1 MSELAWLGVARHGQS
16 DGNVAAERAEADGAE
31 TVDLPAGGADVRLTP
46 TGRAQAAA
54 IGRWMASLPGAQR
67 PQLVVT
73 SPHPRARQTAELA
86 VAAAPGPLAPPRVDD
101 RLRDR
106 EQGALDLLTSRGLAV
121 RRPEEA
127 ERKHRLGKFHYR
139 PPGGESWTDM
149 TVRLRDVLDELRRE
163 CPGQRVLLVSHES
176 VIFLFRYLIE
186 SVSEERMLEL
196 VRSTAL
202 VNASLSSWCY
212 RDGRLRPE
220 RFNSVEHLRACG
232 VPLTQQGH
240 AGVPRSPAGH
250 T

>member
-1 MSELAWLGVARHGQS
+1 VDELAWLGVARHGQS

-54 IGRWMASLPGAQR
+54 IGRWMASLPAARR

-86 VAAAPGPLAPPRVDD
+86 VAAAGTLAPPRVDD

-106 EQGALDLLTSRGLAV
+106 EQGTLALLTSRGLAV
-121 RRPEEA
+121 RLPEEA
-127 ERKHRLGKFHYR
+127 ERKQRLGKFHYR

-149 TVRLRDVLDELRRE
+149 TVRLREVLDELRRE
-163 CPGQRVLLVSHES
+163 CPGKRVLLVSHES

-186 SVSEERMLEL
+186 GVSQERMLEL

-202 VNASLSSWCY
+202 GNAALSSWCY

-220 RFNSVEHLRACG
+220 RFNSVEHLRVCG
-232 VPLTQQGH
+232 VPLTQQGN
-240 AGVPRSPAGH
+240 AGLQRSPAGH